1 MIQTSDPSCAWG
13 PKTLQDDYQ
22 PVLCDAFY
30 IFLLLYCLKSLI
42 EEISVH
48 IT

>member
-1 MIQTSDPSCAWG
+1 MIKTSDPSCAWV
-13 PKTLQDDYQ
+13 PKTRQDDDQ
-22 PVLCDAFY
+22 PILCDVFCM
-30 IFLLLYCLKSLI
+30 FLFLYCLKSLI